1 MTVQTHWLSIFL
13 LCTFAVLSWA
23 GAHCCVK
30 SGMFNVSRHIYMQG
44 MKQWLTSNAPFSSP
58 IKQASPSGMLAGS
71 PGLTHLVASL
81 HAAERGLLVV
91 AELTSPEDVMAALT
105 ISKALG
111 WPVVA
116 DALSGVLLMLL
127 HACILLSVRM
137 TAILSAKLVDTS
149 DMHDICWLESVAML
163 QHLVIYSNSS
173 QNCKLAML

>member
-13 LCTFAVLSWA
+13 LCTFAVLSCA

-30 SGMFNVSRHIYMQG
+30 SGMFNVSLHIYMQG

-71 PGLTHLVASL
+71 PGLTHLIASL
-81 HAAERGLLVV
+81 HAAERGLL
-91 AELTSPEDVMAALT
+91 VMAALT